1 MNFPPCSSSTT
12 GVEAAN
18 VRQLAPVALWP
29 VKIGPCFAKVTRT

>member
-18 VRQLAPVALWP
+18 VRQLAPAALWS
-29 VKIGPCFAKVTRT
+29 VKNGPDFVE